1 MHTDSNIPTDAKNRI
16 ELVGD
21 GTARVYLTQGKMAII
36 DVESIPIIAPYR
48 WCTLRG
54 SSGNFY
60 AMTSGTQLM
69 HRVLMGAEKGELVDH
84 EDHDGLNNRL
94 GNLRRATKAQNAMNS
109 RPLRANNTSG
119 YKGVARYRKKWQA
132 GINLNG
138 KRIHIGNFDTP
149 EEAARAYDRAAIELF
164 GEFACLNFPD
174 DAAA

>member
-1 MHTDSNIPTDAKNRI
+1 MHTDNIIPTDAKNRI

-21 GTARVYLTQGKMAII
+21 GTARVSLTQGKVAII

-48 WCTLRG
+48 WRTLRG
-54 SSGNFY
+54 SSGIFY
-60 AMTSGTQLM
+60 AMTGGMLSM
-69 HRVLMGAEKGELVDH
+69 HRLLMGAEKGELVDH

-94 GNLRRATKAQNAMNS
+94 GNLRRATKAQNAMNC
-109 RPLRANNTSG
+109 RTLRTNNTSG

-138 KRIHIGNFDTP
+138 KRNHLGNFDTP
-149 EEAARAYDRAAIELF
+149 EEAARAYDRAAVELF

-174 DAAA
+174 DVAA